1 MPDPSPAA
9 EAVIAETR
17 AWVDRVVIGLNLCPF
32 AKAVQA
38 RNQIRYCVS
47 DAAGPEALLDALRE
61 ELRFL
66 AGADPARVET
76 TLLIHPRALADFAHF
91 NEFLGDADAALE
103 SLGYGGVFQV
113 ASFHPQY
120 RFAGT
125 RADDVTNA
133 TNRSPYPMLHLLREE
148 SVDRAVAAFPEAKE
162 IYGRNMRTLR
172 ALGAQG
178 WAALQ
183 AQCMRDVED
192 EKGEER
198 SG

>member
-183 AQCMRDVED
+183 AQCMRAVED